1 MLAVRCL
8 CRPCHRAVLCRAVQ
22 CREKGGGR
30 FEQRLAE
37 HAAVLKLRSWPHNR
51 AVPCRQCRGSAVVLP
66 AKSVLKKMT
75 WAERGWGKG
84 RAGTEERTAEVIHQ
98 EAHGCAKACGDL
110 SADARIVTRRGA
122 EYPARCGAVVG
133 PPEQSSVPYQERVGL
148 DPSAQPP
155 LCCEGDLC
163 EATFMP
169 TKPDDAPGVGL

>member
-1 MLAVRCL
+1 MQ
-8 CRPCHRAVLCRAVQ
+8 AVQ
-22 CREKGGGR
+22 RQHSCPPGEVGAEEDDLGGARLGR
-30 FEQRLAE
+30 W
-37 HAAVLKLRSWPHNR
+37 V
-51 AVPCRQCRGSAVVLP
+51 
-66 AKSVLKKMT
+66 
-75 WAERGWGKG
+75 GKG

-122 EYPARCGAVVG
+122 EYPARCGAVIG